1 MHQRS
6 GLQVVLGAIGVL
18 ALFIYVLAC
27 RPSWSPDGSKILFRA
42 VDSTGA
48 GVALLDV
55 KTGRARMLFVEGETE
70 EGGSVEETVASVQ
83 WAHDGQRAIAVLMD
97 NKKITRLL
105 FLPVGSK
112 RRARLVYL
120 EKLNAEFEY
129 VLMPLPERNG
139 QLFISGQTLARVDL
153 ETGRVRSWATDSAEA
168 VSLAERDGSIVYAM
182 ESRREPKGWEFGEV
196 DPESLTLRP
205 FLRLEQA
212 DLGARLEVA
221 GLELKN
227 LSLPHLAP
235 EPHGTRLA
243 LKAETSQGDVI
254 VVLDRTGFRQV
265 LRTRPEPAGCTI
277 GNLQWAPG
285 GKLLYAVDLMRAAG
299 SDTLVQYSLGEVP
312 LDGGPARLDPIVRFK
327 GSTSSQGDD
336 FIYQIALSPDG
347 KRIAT
352 VASPDDPEG
361 GSLYLYL
368 IDLRSPQRRTIRI
381 PMPGL
386 AGSRKN

>member
-42 VDSTGA
+42 VDSTGVS
-48 GVALLDV
+48 VALLDV
-55 KTGRARMLFVEGETE
+55 KTGTTRMLFVEGPTEVDGDAKETI
-70 EGGSVEETVASVQ
+70 ASVQ
-83 WAHDGQRAIAVLMD
+83 WARDGQRAIAVLID
-97 NKKITRLL
+97 DQSQLTRLL
-105 FLPVGSK
+105 LLPVGSK
-112 RRARLVYL
+112 RPARLVFL
-120 EKLNAEFEY
+120 EELGAKEY
-129 VLMPLPERNG
+129 SVFMPLPERNG
-139 QLFISGQTLARVDL
+139 QLFISGNKLARVDL
-153 ETGRVRSWATDSAEA
+153 ETGRIRSWEADSAEA
-168 VSLAERDGSIVYAM
+168 VSLADWDGSIVYAM

-196 DPESLTLRP
+196 NPDSLTLRP

-212 DLGARLEVA
+212 DLGARLSAA
-221 GLELKN
+221 GLGLKE

-235 EPHGTRLA
+235 EPHGTRIA

-254 VVLDRTGFRQV
+254 VVLDRTGFRQL
-265 LRTRPEPAGCTI
+265 LRTRPEPAGCMI

-299 SDTLVQYSLGEVP
+299 SDTVQYSLGEVP
-312 LDGGPARLDPIVRFK
+312 LDGGPARLDPIDRFK
-327 GSTSSQGDD
+327 SDSSSQGDD
-336 FIYQIALSPDG
+336 FFYQIALSPDG
-347 KRIAT
+347 RRIAT
-352 VASPDDPEG
+352 VAPHG
-361 GSLYLYL
+361 GALYL

-386 AGSRKN
+386 AGSRKS

>member
-55 KTGRARMLFVEGETE
+55 KTGRARMLFVEDATE

-112 RRARLVYL
+112 RPARLVFL
-120 EKLNAEFEY
+120 EELGAKEY
-129 VLMPLPERNG
+129 SVFMPLPERNG
-139 QLFISGQTLARVDL
+139 QLFIPGKRLARVDL
-153 ETGRVRSWATDSAEA
+153 ETGRVRSWVTDSAEA

-196 DPESLTLRP
+196 NPESLTLRP

-212 DLGARLEVA
+212 DLGARLEAA
-221 GLELKN
+221 GVGLKE

-235 EPHGTRLA
+235 EPHGTRIA

-265 LRTRPEPAGCTI
+265 LRTRPEPQGCTI

-285 GKLLYAVDLMRAAG
+285 GKLLYAVDLMPEAG
-299 SDTLVQYSLGEVP
+299 SDSVQYSLAEVP

-327 GSTSSQGDD
+327 GESSSDRDD
-336 FIYQIALSPDG
+336 MAYQIALSPDG

>member
-27 RPSWSPDGSKILFRA
+27 RPSWSPDGSKILFRTA
-42 VDSTGA
+42 DSTGL

-55 KTGRARMLFVEGETE
+55 KTGAARMLFEVPISDDSNAKEMI
-70 EGGSVEETVASVQ
+70 AAVQ
-83 WAHDGQRAIAVLMD
+83 WARDGQRAIAVLID
-97 NKKITRLL
+97 NVKVTRLL
-105 FLPVGSK
+105 LLPVGSK
-112 RRARLVYL
+112 QPARLVFMEEL
-120 EKLNAEFEY
+120 HAQFEY
-129 VLMPLPERNG
+129 VTMPLPERNG
-139 QLFISGQTLARVDL
+139 QLFIPGNKLARVDL
-153 ETGRVRSWATDSAEA
+153 ETGLVRSWATDSVEA
-168 VSLAERDGSIVYAM
+168 VSLAEQDGSIVYAM

-212 DLGARLEVA
+212 DLAARIEAA
-221 GLELKN
+221 GLGFKG

-254 VVLDRTGFRQV
+254 VVLDRGGFRQV
-265 LRTRPEPAGCTI
+265 ARTRPEPAGCTI

-285 GKLLYAVDLMRAAG
+285 GRLLYAVDLMHATG

-312 LDGGPARLDPIVRFK
+312 LDGGPARLDPIVRFQYAS
-327 GSTSSQGDD
+327 GPNWDD
-336 FIYQIALSPDG
+336 FNYQIALSPDG
-347 KRIAT
+347 RRIAT
-352 VASPDDPEG
+352 MGSPESREDGAP
-361 GSLYLYL
+361 YLYL

-386 AGSRKN
+386 AGSRMN